1 MSINQSLDV
10 QTTAD
15 GPVEKPS
22 RLPASVWKAAYAVA
36 GATVLAVPLGIEFFT
51 VGGVFGPLSD
61 AWGLLVALLLVPL
74 VRGLSVVNDGLRFD
88 RPAVAIGGAAIAGM
102 GLGSFG
108 LVVRSIIPLVP
119 DTVGGVFLGIQFVGS
134 VLLGVWLLAVGWIGL
149 RDNTV
154 GRRVSWA
161 AVVAGT
167 GMVGGIVTLVYSYAV
182 GSFTPAFPAFM
193 ALYFVG
199 FVVWAFLL
207 GGELRARSTR

>member
-1 MSINQSLDV
+1 M
-10 QTTAD
+10 
-15 GPVEKPS
+15 
-22 RLPASVWKAAYAVA
+22 
-36 GATVLAVPLGIEFFT
+36 
-51 VGGVFGPLSD
+51 GGVFGPLSD
-61 AWGLLVALLLVPL
+61 AWGVLVALLLVPL

-88 RPAVAIGGAAIAGM
+88 RPAVASGGAAIAGM

-108 LVVRSIIPLVP
+108 LVVRSIVPLVP

-167 GMVGGIVTLVYSYAV
+167 GMVGGIVTLVYSYAL